1 MAQKKIITEP
11 NEWCY
16 YKKLNFRYK
25 TALPYAIIVEVVA
38 VKKRKPTKKKTV
50 PSKEGVGCLI
60 HIDDNLMARM
70 KIFQS
75 YMKEENGITLK
86 TAPTVKFLV
95 NAGLTT
101 NSPILE

>member
-1 MAQKKIITEP
+1 
-11 NEWCY
+11 
-16 YKKLNFRYK
+16 
-25 TALPYAIIVEVVA
+25 VEVVA

-95 NAGLTT
+95 NAGLKQFEK
-101 NSPILE
+101 NNAQLDLMGAIASKKKKSKS